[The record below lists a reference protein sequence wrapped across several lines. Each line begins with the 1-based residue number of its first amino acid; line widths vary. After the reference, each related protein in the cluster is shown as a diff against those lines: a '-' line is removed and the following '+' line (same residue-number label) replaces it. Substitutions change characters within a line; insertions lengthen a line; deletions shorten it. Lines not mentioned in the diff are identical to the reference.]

1 MINYDSIKEKLGN
14 LVLLSLPII
23 SLISLT
29 TGVLYYNYI
38 EERQKIR
45 EKINNA
51 QLDITIAMGYKQ
63 RGDSLIYNDILRKT
77 KEELT
82 IWKDSLNYDNWID
95 SLEYIVSEI
104 DSLKEN

>member
-1 MINYDSIKEKLGN
+1 MIDYYNLKEKLRNMG
-14 LVLLSLPII
+14 LVSFPII
-23 SLISLT
+23 SLILLT
-29 TGVLYYNYI
+29 SGLIYNDYLG
-38 EERQKIR
+38 ERQKAR
-45 EKINNA
+45 ERINDA
-51 QLDITIAMGYKQ
+51 KLDITIAMGYKQ